1 MRATYLILRLRVEEE
16 NKLYEKRDKSTS
28 VAFKE
33 NFIAQVV
40 KFHNK
45 DLKTK
50 LAEKEK
56 SIAKI
61 YSGK

>member
-1 MRATYLILRLRVEEE
+1 MRATYLILKLRVEEK
-16 NKLYEKRDKSTS
+16 NKLSEKRAKSS
-28 VAFKE
+28 NIAFKE
-33 NFIAQVV
+33 NFMTQVA

-56 SIAKI
+56 SMAKI
-61 YSGK
+61 